1 MLGPTGGRVTV
12 FQCVLPQKGPGA
24 LESREDPNQ
33 RSSKDVQ
40 HLNPATDF
48 YKSLSLEF
56 SAQQIA
62 VDLFLLAGTVDEI
75 HATFCHFHHH
85 RNFLFVHDGIENFVG
100 TIILQGWVSSVVCPQ
115 I

>member
-1 MLGPTGGRVTV
+1 MLAATGGRVTV

-24 LESREDPNQ
+24 LESREDPNL

-56 SAQQIA
+56 SAKQIA
-62 VDLFLLAGTVDEI
+62 VDLFVLAGGNGVTAVI
-75 HATFCHFHHH
+75 FRA
-85 RNFLFVHDGIENFVG
+85 RARPV
-100 TIILQGWVSSVVCPQ
+100 
-115 I
+115 